1 MDVEIRFDGNKKVT
15 AIYKG
20 FEIKTDQPVKA
31 GGDGSAPGPF
41 DLFLASIAT
50 CAGFYVKSFCD
61 QRGISADGIRI
72 TQRMNHNPDTRMIDQ
87 IYIDIILPVGFPEK
101 YKQAVI
107 LAAEQCAVKK
117 HIASAPEFFITA
129 SIYS

>member
-1 MDVEIRFDGNKKVT
+1 MDIEIRFDGNKKVT
-15 AIYKG
+15 ALYKG
-20 FEIKTDQPVKA
+20 FEIKTDQPVKG

-61 QRGISADGIRI
+61 QRDISADGIRI
-72 TQRMNHNPDTRMIDQ
+72 TQSMKHNPETRMIDQ
-87 IYIDIILPVGFPEK
+87 IHIDIKLPANFPEK

-117 HIASAPEFFITA
+117 HIANAPEFFLTA
-129 SIYS
+129 SIDS

>member
-1 MDVEIRFDGNKKVT
+1 MDIEVRFDGKKKVT
-15 AIYKG
+15 ALYKG
-20 FEIKTDQPVKA
+20 FEIITDQPIKA

-61 QRGISADGIRI
+61 QRGISADGICI
-72 TQRMNHNPDTRMIDQ
+72 TQRMNHNPETRMIEQ
-87 IYIDIILPVGFPEK
+87 IHIEIKLPAGFPEK

-117 HIASAPEFFITA
+117 HITSAPDFFLTS
-129 SIYS
+129 SIDS